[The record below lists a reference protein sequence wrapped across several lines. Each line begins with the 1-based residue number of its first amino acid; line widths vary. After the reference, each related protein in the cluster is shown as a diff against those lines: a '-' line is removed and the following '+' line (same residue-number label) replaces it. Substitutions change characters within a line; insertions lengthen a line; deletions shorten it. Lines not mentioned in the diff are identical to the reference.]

1 MKTYDEAQFFVV
13 SCVHGLA
20 LLNAAAVV
28 GLTLNVKSNPAQ
40 LEDDVPLSL
49 HKHRYKTILLH
60 RSLQYLILSVQL
72 QHSVVKLNY
81 INHY

>member
-49 HKHRYKTILLH
+49 NTGIKPYYCTDLC
-60 RSLQYLILSVQL
+60 
-72 QHSVVKLNY
+72 NT
-81 INHY
+81 